1 MTGDA
6 KDGVRTAFTERFGV
20 RYPILNAGMGQVALP
35 NMVAAV
41 SNAGGLGVFGAGSA
55 PPDLVRQRIHA
66 IRALT
71 DSPFGINCPLALPNA
86 MDNARVALEE
96 EVPVINYSMG
106 RGDWIAERAAK
117 YGGRTIAS
125 VTSVKLAESAQK
137 HGADAVIAAG
147 YEAAGHAGEVST
159 FVLLPRLA
167 EVLTIPVIA
176 AGGVISGA
184 QVVAALNL
192 GASAVSMGTRFATS
206 QESPWHEAFK
216 ARAVALDVQDTLYS
230 TKFDGIPCRMLETA
244 RATEIVN
251 SQMNPVSAFFYSFQ
265 IAKELDIA
273 YPKLLLDVLRKGPRE
288 ALDMMRMAQM
298 LKSNTASF
306 AGDLEKGLVSTGQSV
321 GLIHDTPEVAEI
333 FARILN
339 EMTDARSRL
348 SQMW

>member
-1 MTGDA
+1 MSGQA
-6 KDGVRTAFTERFGV
+6 RDGVRTAFTERFGV

-71 DSPFGINCPLALPNA
+71 DRPFGINCPLALPNA
-86 MDNARVALEE
+86 MENARVALEE

-147 YEAAGHAGEVST
+147 YEAAGHAGEVAT

-167 EVLTIPVIA
+167 ETLTIPIIA
-176 AGGVISGA
+176 AGGVINGS

-206 QESPWHEAFK
+206 QESTWHDNFRAK
-216 ARAVALDVQDTLYS
+216 AVELDVHDTIYS
-230 TKFDGIPCRMLETA
+230 AKFDGIPCRFLATD
-244 RATEIVN
+244 RAQEMMR
-251 SQMNPVSAFFYSFQ
+251 SQMNPFSVFLYSFQ
-265 IAKELDIA
+265 VAKELDIA
-273 YPKLLLDVLRKGPRE
+273 YPKLVLDVLRKGPKE
-288 ALDMMRMAQM
+288 ALDMMRMAHM
-298 LKSNTASF
+298 LKSNKASF
-306 AGDLEKGLVSTGQSV
+306 TGDLENGLVSTGQSV
-321 GLIHDTPEVAEI
+321 GLIHDTPDVAEI
-333 FARILN
+333 FHRILN
-339 EMTDARSRL
+339 EMDEARSRL
-348 SQMW
+348 ATMW